1 MSNVHPWFANTTID
15 DAAGWTYDFFQ
26 EQNVQPAAA
35 INSALKMYIA
45 ETGWPSGSK
54 DAGSASN
61 GPAVASVD
69 DLQIYLDVRFPVLV
83 LCFIWGG
90 VS

>member
-26 EQNVQPAAA
+26 TNNVQPAAA
-35 INSALKMYIA
+35 INSAIKMYIA

-54 DAGSASN
+54 DEGSRSN

-69 DLQIYLDVRFPVLV
+69 DLQIYLDVSS
-83 LCFIWGG
+83 FILGFCVNRRI